1 MEAKLVVATQ
11 SSNSIVPSQR
21 EIKTLSALDPAF
33 SLTSLVVVS
42 AIGVAIYADIFKRSD
57 RALALKQSQEIMCR
71 RCEFFSDNHY
81 LKCTLH
87 PTTVLTAQAINCRD
101 CRLKSQAKWI
111 EKIKGI
117 LPILYISFTK

>member
-111 EKIKGI
+111 GKIKGI
-117 LPILYISFTK
+117 LPILYIFFTK

>member
-1 MEAKLVVATQ
+1 MEAKPIVTQ
-11 SSNSIVPSQR
+11 LSNSIAPSQR
-21 EIKTLSALDPAF
+21 EIETLSVDPAF
-33 SLTSLVVVS
+33 SLTSLMLVS
-42 AIGVAIYADIFKRSD
+42 AIGVAIYAYIFKRSD

-87 PTTVLTAQAINCRD
+87 PTTVLTLQAINCQD

-111 EKIKGI
+111 GKIKGI
-117 LPILYISFTK
+117 LPSLYSFFTK

>member
-1 MEAKLVVATQ
+1 MEAKLVVTQ
-11 SSNSIVPSQR
+11 SSNSIAPSQR
-21 EIKTLSALDPAF
+21 EIETLSVPAF
-33 SLTSLVVVS
+33 SFTSLMVVS
-42 AIGVAIYADIFKRSD
+42 AIGVAIYAYIFKRSD

-101 CRLKSQAKWI
+101 CRLKSQAKWLG
-111 EKIKGI
+111 KIKGI
-117 LPILYISFTK
+117 LQSLYSFFNK